1 MEKTKD
7 VLKKVLGKIPVFIFC
22 VVFINGYNKLFSAEN
37 SIAGV
42 ILLMA
47 LLMFLGS
54 NFGFNYKAESLSIPL
69 MFVFIGV
76 AARLSSI
83 NPLVGFIVN
92 AITLILVLLITRFEE
107 GNSGFLAYMMGYLM
121 FRGYNVTGDLFN
133 KRILSFVIIGS
144 FIGLIYYFINKK
156 KDKEEREVKDIF
168 HMFSMK
174 DKEDRWHITF
184 AITLMLTMLLGDII
198 DFPKSMWVNLTVL
211 SLMSPVK
218 EEIESRRKAR
228 IPATILGSIIF
239 FALFGYLIPENY
251 QVTITLMAGFLSMFI
266 TSYFIKVAYN
276 SFSALVTASL
286 MFPAGKAVIIR
297 IVANILGAGIT
308 IISFFVFEK
317 VYEKIDKNNNLIN
330 V

>member
-22 VVFINGYNKLFSAEN
+22 VVFINGYNKLFGAEN